1 AVGPAAGRSVA
12 AASAG
17 PQFLFQ
23 RLLLGESPP
32 FWQVLAYDLVL
43 ILAVFTPGIM
53 LFAMFAIWWERKVAG
68 HMQSRL
74 GPNRVGPFGLLQSL
88 ADGIKLLTKE
98 DLIPKDA
105 DALLFRL
112 AAYLAFAP
120 AFAAFLAL
128 PFGPNFTFEPRL
140 SVGVFWILAILSV
153 EVMGVILA
161 GWASNNKWSIY
172 GAMREACQM
181 VSYEI
186 PLGISI
192 IIGLM
197 AAGTLNMVRLGHIQ
211 GGGIHTWLI
220 YRNPFVFFSFFCY
233 FVASL
238 ASNK

>member
-1 AVGPAAGRSVA
+1 MSISFLSLADASRTFMERVIFGDEPKPIDPLLSIVYSLAIVAVVFLPVVMLVA
-12 AASAG
+12 M
-17 PQFLFQ
+17 
-23 RLLLGESPP
+23 
-32 FWQVLAYDLVL
+32 
-43 ILAVFTPGIM
+43 I
-53 LFAMFAIWWERKVAG
+53 AIWWERKVAG

-74 GPNRVGPFGLLQSL
+74 GPNRVGPFGILQSL

-128 PFGPNFTFEPRL
+128 PFGPNLTFEPRL
-140 SVGVFWILAILSV
+140 NVGVFWILAILSV

-192 IIGLM
+192 IIGVM
-197 AAGTLNMVRLGHIQ
+197 AAGTLNMVQLGHMQ
-211 GGGIHTWLI
+211 SGGLHTWLI
-220 YRNPFVFFSFFCY
+220 YKNPFVFLAFFMY

-238 ASNK
+238 